1 MTHRI
6 RGFTVVEAIVAIVLF
21 ALVGQTVLR
30 LLTGSQRLFRS
41 QSERAALQATLRA
54 GALLLPGELREL
66 GPGDLLALAPD
77 QLVYRAMRLTG
88 VACRMSP
95 TSVTLRRR
103 LTHAYRSLTPGRD
116 SLLLFVEGQLSRQD
130 DDQWLAAG
138 VTGAASASTCPDGG
152 PGLALPAAV
161 PPVALVA
168 AREVPVRAF
177 EVMQLRL
184 YASGGQY
191 WLGSRSVSGGEA
203 QVQPALGP
211 LASDGLRLV
220 FARADGTTT
229 ANPAE
234 VTSIRFTLRGLTNG
248 TVSDAAGNL
257 AVAGDSISGNVALRN
272 AQ

>member
-1 MTHRI
+1 MSRRS
-6 RGFTVVEAIVAIVLF
+6 RGFTIVEAIVAIVLF

-54 GALLLPGELREL
+54 SALLLPGELREL

-103 LTHAYRSLTPGRD
+103 LTDGYRSLAPGRD
-116 SLLLFVEGQLSRQD
+116 SLLLFVEGEVSRQD
-130 DDQWLAAG
+130 DDRWDAVA
-138 VTGAASASTCPDGG
+138 VTGGWSASTCPDGAA
-152 PGLALPAAV
+152 GLALPAAV
-161 PPVALVA
+161 PPAALAA

-177 EVMQLRL
+177 EVMQFRL

-211 LASDGLRLV
+211 LAPDGLRLV
-220 FARADGTTT
+220 FARADGSIT
-229 ANPAE
+229 ASPAE
-234 VTSIRFTLRGLTNG
+234 VTSIRFTLRGLTDG
-248 TVSDAAGNL
+248 TVSNAVGSL
-257 AVAGDSISGNVALRN
+257 AVAGDSITGSVALRN
-272 AQ
+272 AE

>member
-88 VACRMSP
+88 VACRMSL

-116 SLLLFVEGQLSRQD
+116 SL
-130 DDQWLAAG
+130 
-138 VTGAASASTCPDGG
+138 
-152 PGLALPAAV
+152 
-161 PPVALVA
+161 
-168 AREVPVRAF
+168 
-177 EVMQLRL
+177 
-184 YASGGQY
+184 
-191 WLGSRSVSGGEA
+191 
-203 QVQPALGP
+203 
-211 LASDGLRLV
+211 
-220 FARADGTTT
+220 
-229 ANPAE
+229 
-234 VTSIRFTLRGLTNG
+234 
-248 TVSDAAGNL
+248 
-257 AVAGDSISGNVALRN
+257 
-272 AQ
+272 